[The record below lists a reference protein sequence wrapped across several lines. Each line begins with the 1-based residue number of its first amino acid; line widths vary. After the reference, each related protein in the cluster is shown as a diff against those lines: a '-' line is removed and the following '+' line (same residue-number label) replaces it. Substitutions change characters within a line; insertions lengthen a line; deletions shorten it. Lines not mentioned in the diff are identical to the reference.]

1 MQILTAVFSLA
12 RNPSPRSNMGA
23 PRITPE
29 EIIEM
34 QRLYRQLGTY
44 AAVAREVGRSA
55 SSVSKYV
62 QMKGVPNNIRIAVE
76 TLSQKVG

>member
-1 MQILTAVFSLA
+1 
-12 RNPSPRSNMGA
+12 MGA

-34 QRLYRQLGTY
+34 QRLYRKLGTY

-62 QMKGVPNNIRIAVE
+62 QMKGVPDNIRITVE
-76 TLSQKVG
+76 NLSQKVGE

>member
-1 MQILTAVFSLA
+1 
-12 RNPSPRSNMGA
+12 MGA

-34 QRLYRQLGTY
+34 QRLYRKLGTY

-76 TLSQKVG
+76 KLLQKD

>member
-1 MQILTAVFSLA
+1 
-12 RNPSPRSNMGA
+12 MGA

-29 EIIEM
+29 EIITM

-44 AAVAREVGRSA
+44 TAVAREMGRRA

-62 QMKGVPNNIRIAVE
+62 QMKGVPDIIRIAVE
-76 TLSQKVG
+76 NLSQKVGE

>member
-1 MQILTAVFSLA
+1 
-12 RNPSPRSNMGA
+12 MGA

-34 QRLYRQLGTY
+34 QRLYRKLGTY

-62 QMKGVPNNIRIAVE
+62 QMKGVPTNIRIAVE
-76 TLSQKVG
+76 TLSQKG

>member
-1 MQILTAVFSLA
+1 
-12 RNPSPRSNMGA
+12 MGA

-29 EIIEM
+29 EIITM

-44 AAVAREVGRSA
+44 TAVAREIGRNA

-62 QMKGVPNNIRIAVE
+62 QMKGVPDNIRIAVDN
-76 TLSQKVG
+76 LSQKVGE